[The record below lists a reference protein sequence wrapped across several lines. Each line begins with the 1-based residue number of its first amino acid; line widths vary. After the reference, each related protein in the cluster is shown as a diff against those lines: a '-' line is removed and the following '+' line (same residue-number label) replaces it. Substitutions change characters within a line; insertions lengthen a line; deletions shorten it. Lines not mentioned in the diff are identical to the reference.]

1 LLRVGLPPL
10 PLAEGGILTGSRG
23 HGIFMNPRSHS
34 GRPAAPFAVVA
45 LALALAAVRSRAEVW
60 TEDFSTSPA
69 LRGWKVSGNTNLF
82 RWDADAGRLNVTWDT
97 ANPHSFFA
105 LPLGRTLTTADDFLA
120 DLTLH
125 LTDIAGGVRASRP
138 GAMPLSLGFLNLT
151 GALSANYQRG
161 AGRAKDLLE
170 FTWFP
175 AGEIPGFGA
184 VDPTVSPITWDSAGK
199 VAAAFTFPVAPMAGS
214 TCRVRLEYRAAD
226 RTVTPSLLRG
236 DQAWPLNP
244 LKLPATFGSFA
255 LDAFAVMVWNEATS
269 LSDSLLAHGWL
280 DNIRLE
286 LPPAPIGRVALIG
299 EGEVRCATLKGWR
312 YTLEASGDLRNW
324 SDVAFGSGTGA
335 PLSLYD
341 QRDAVFR
348 EQCYRVRADRE

>member
-1 LLRVGLPPL
+1 MKPLSLNRRLRAVVRPLGLAAL
-10 PLAEGGILTGSRG
+10 AGAGLTVLAETWLED
-23 HGIFMNPRSHS
+23 F
-34 GRPAAPFAVVA
+34 AADPFA
-45 LALALAAVRSRAEVW
+45 
-60 TEDFSTSPA
+60 
-69 LRGWKVSGNTNLF
+69 RGWQATGNTNLF
-82 RWDADAGRLNVTWDT
+82 RWDAEHGRVEVTWDT

-105 LPLGRTLTTADDFLA
+105 LPLGRTLTTADDFLV

-125 LTDIAGGVRASRP
+125 LTDVAGGVRESRP
-138 GAMPLSLGFLNLT
+138 GAMPLSLGFLNLS

-161 AGRAKDLLE
+161 AGRAKDTLE

-175 AGEIPGFGA
+175 AGEIPGFGI

-214 TCRVRLEYRAAD
+214 TYRVRLEYRAVN
-226 RTVTPSLLRG
+226 RTVTPSLLLD
-236 DQAWPLNP
+236 DQVWPLDP

-269 LSDSLLAHGWL
+269 LSDSLLAHGWV
-280 DNIRLE
+280 DDIRLE
-286 LPPAPIGRVALIG
+286 LPPAPIGRVTLIG

-324 SDVAFGSGTGA
+324 SDVAFESGTGEL
-335 PLSLYD
+335 LSLFD

-348 EQCYRVRADRE
+348 EQFYRVRADRE